1 MISATESNN
10 FYVSLS
16 VHDKNGNDIN
26 VAIINASYTDSDFNF
41 SVNVLNK
48 ELALEYKKD
57 IKEQIDIVKDK
68 LNLKLKELGLI
79 EF

>member
-1 MISATESNN
+1 MISAIESNN

-16 VHDKNGNDIN
+16 VYDKNGNDIN

>member
-16 VHDKNGNDIN
+16 VYDKNGNDIN